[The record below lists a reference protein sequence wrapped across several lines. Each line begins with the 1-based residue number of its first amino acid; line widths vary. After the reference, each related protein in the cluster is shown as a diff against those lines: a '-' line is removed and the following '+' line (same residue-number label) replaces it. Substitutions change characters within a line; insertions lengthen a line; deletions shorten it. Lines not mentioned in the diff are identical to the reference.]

1 MIPSNISREH
11 ILAALREIDSAGVPH
26 GRESTKFTLVYD
38 GKPYPP
44 KYVISLANKF
54 ANGRALSSSDFNG
67 GTETNEFL
75 HRLGFHIDGVSF
87 QNVVKSTGVG
97 HALLRFLVVLKTAR
111 AITKNF
117 RSVNLMEVVVD
128 GG

>member
-11 ILAALREIDSAGVPH
+11 VLAALREIDSDGVPQ

-54 ANGRALSSSDFNG
+54 VNGKELRSTLFNG
-67 GTETNEFL
+67 GAETNDFL
-75 HRLGFHIDGVSF
+75 RRLAFTIIEDFPAAAETPQDRENSREHTERQHDERCRECKLNIE
-87 QNVVKSTGVG
+87 
-97 HALLRFLVVLKTAR
+97 R
-111 AITKNF
+111 
-117 RSVNLMEVVVD
+117 
-128 GG
+128 